1 MSCTGKILISNWPW
15 TQKFSQLQ
23 QAGRQLL
30 LKFLTMVSIRLL
42 RSDWSKFNR
51 WVHSQNI
58 CSIWK
63 LVYWQIRLTEVCVI
77 LWSVFICLFPL
88 DVQSEMQLLSRFCC
102 CSWLVCLL
110 AFWLGNVPLVKVIRN
125 AISDGIVFIF
135 HFACTTHSSHKFGAC
150 QKWELDVHI
159 GDIMPHRSRLFWL
172 NSPDMK
178 TFYKVVL
185 NSITFC
191 AKEVRAPIVLP
202 IEWVQLVL

>member
-1 MSCTGKILISNWPW
+1 M
-15 TQKFSQLQ
+15 
-23 QAGRQLL
+23 L
-30 LKFLTMVSIRLL
+30 LKFLTMVSTRLL

-63 LVYWQIRLTEVCVI
+63 LVYWQIRLAEVCII

-102 CSWLVCLL
+102 YSWLVCLL
-110 AFWLGNVPLVKVIRN
+110 AFWLGNVRLVKVI
-125 AISDGIVFIF
+125 SDFGWHRF
-135 HFACTTHSSHKFGAC
+135 HFSLCLLNSQLAQIGAC

-159 GDIMPHRSRLFWL
+159 GDIIPHRSRLLWL

-185 NSITFC
+185 KGSACSNRLAYWMSAIGLVKWWKTAFC
-191 AKEVRAPIVLP
+191 PGSAS
-202 IEWVQLVL
+202 